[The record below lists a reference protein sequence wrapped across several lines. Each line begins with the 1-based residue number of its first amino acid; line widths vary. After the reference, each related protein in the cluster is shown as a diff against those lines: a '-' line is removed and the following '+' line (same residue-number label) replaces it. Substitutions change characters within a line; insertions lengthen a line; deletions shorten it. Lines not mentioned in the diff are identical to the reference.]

1 MQKSAVMDYSLLLG
15 VVEVNNEEESDSTT
29 DSSKGIYSQD
39 GKYLYKFG
47 IIDYLSTFRL
57 NK

>member
-1 MQKSAVMDYSLLLG
+1 MDYSLLLG